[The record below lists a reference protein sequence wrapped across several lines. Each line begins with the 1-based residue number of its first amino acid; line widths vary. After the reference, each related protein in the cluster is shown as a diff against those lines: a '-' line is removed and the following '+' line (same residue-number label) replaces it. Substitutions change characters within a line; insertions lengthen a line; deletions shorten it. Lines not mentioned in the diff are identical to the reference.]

1 MRWGSN
7 RVHSCNIP
15 DPFHL
20 EGISHLGPEA
30 FGQIRWTARVSS
42 VTAGTFL
49 VDVDFYRILITL
61 LVSTVT
67 RLSVGDYV
75 CRLLAPQGGERRDRL

>member
-1 MRWGSN
+1 M
-7 RVHSCNIP
+7 
-15 DPFHL
+15 
-20 EGISHLGPEA
+20 GPEA
-30 FGQIRWTARVSS
+30 FGQIWRTARVNS
-42 VTAGTFL
+42 VTAGTFW